1 MHTLDR
7 TGAAVLDDARTGDVC
22 PAQAH
27 SRPVHSLREL
37 DRGGRWLALA
47 FALALSLAPLLA
59 FIWVVPD
66 CAPANDPAHMG
77 IRALDVGTSR
87 TPLIGQ
93 PSTGAKYIGSTANVY
108 HLGATH
114 LYLLAVPIRL

>member
-1 MHTLDR
+1 MHTLDH
-7 TGAAVLDDARTGDVC
+7 TGAAVLDDAPGDAR
-22 PAQAH
+22 PAQAQ
-27 SRPVHSLREL
+27 SRSVYSLREL
-37 DRGGRWLALA
+37 DRGGRWLSLA
-47 FALALSLAPLLA
+47 FALALSLAPFLA
-59 FIWVVPD
+59 FIWAVPD
-66 CAPANDPAHMG
+66 WAPANDPAHMG

-93 PSTGAKYIGSTANVY
+93 PSTGAKYIGSTAPVH